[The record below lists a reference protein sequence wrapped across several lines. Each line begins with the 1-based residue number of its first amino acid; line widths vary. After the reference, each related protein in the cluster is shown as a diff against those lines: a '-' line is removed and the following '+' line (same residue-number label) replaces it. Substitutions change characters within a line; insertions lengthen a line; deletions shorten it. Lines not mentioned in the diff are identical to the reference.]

1 MEAAKKISNN
11 QQKDNEIKDR
21 YIELTKRRD
30 EFQKKA
36 MEMYQVRKQ
45 VNDDR
50 PESLVMREVYLDFYS
65 NTLKN

>member
-36 MEMYQVRKQ
+36 MEMYQVRK
-45 VNDDR
+45 
-50 PESLVMREVYLDFYS
+50 
-65 NTLKN
+65 